1 MRIVIRFFAGMRER
15 AGSGAMALDV
25 PEGTTV
31 DGAIAAAERE
41 FGGGQSLPSRLMTAV
56 NGEYVRGDA
65 VLLEGDELALIPPVS
80 GGCRRHSF
88 WGFSERSRC

>member
-1 MRIVIRFFAGMRER
+1 
-15 AGSGAMALDV
+15 MALDV

-80 GGCRRHSF
+80 GGRWLSHF
-88 WGFSERSRC
+88 F